1 MNARQTIAYRKRQ
14 FDDIE
19 RLKKEK
25 EKYPQKYLKRSS
37 ITIEDMRF
45 NSLKSELLTYKKLL
59 LSEQKENERL
69 LCELSRERT
78 RANQYAIFINKIKTQ
93 LEII

>member
-1 MNARQTIAYRKRQ
+1 MNARQIIAYRKRQ

-19 RLKKEK
+19 RSKKEK
-25 EKYPQKYLKRSS
+25 HPQKYLKRSS
-37 ITIEDMRF
+37 MTIEDTQF

-59 LSEQKENERL
+59 IAEQRENERL

-78 RANQYAIFINKIKTQ
+78 RANQYAIYLNKIKIQ
-93 LEII
+93 LETI